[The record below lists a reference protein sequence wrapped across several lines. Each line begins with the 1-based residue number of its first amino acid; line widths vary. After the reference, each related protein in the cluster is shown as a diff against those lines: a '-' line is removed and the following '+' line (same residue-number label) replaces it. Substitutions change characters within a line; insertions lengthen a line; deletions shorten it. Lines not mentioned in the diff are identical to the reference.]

1 MLPSGSLMD
10 GCRAEWSGRR
20 TVVRRAGEWLEVFG
34 EPQKSTQ
41 DDDEDLSRDEYL
53 QQKRRI
59 VSKQEATL
67 LELKNASP
75 DAVPATKSAR
85 GMLQLSDA
93 LALSD
98 ALSPAPVTTAR
109 GDMQRILLAGRRAR
123 ELRKVTGVEHAESYR
138 LNGWMD
144 RCTRSWSALGSL

>member
-1 MLPSGSLMD
+1 M
-10 GCRAEWSGRR
+10 CRAEWSGRR

-34 EPQKSTQ
+34 EPQKSSTQ
-41 DDDEDLSRDEYL
+41 DDDEELSRDEYL

-67 LELKNASP
+67 FELKNASP
-75 DAVPATKSAR
+75 EAVPATKRAAPR

-98 ALSPAPVTTAR
+98 ALSPAPVTTAK
-109 GDMQRILLAGRRAR
+109 GDMERILLAGRRAR
-123 ELRKVTGVEHAESYR
+123 ELRRVTGAEHAENYK

-144 RCTRSWSALGSL
+144 RCTRSWSAVGSL